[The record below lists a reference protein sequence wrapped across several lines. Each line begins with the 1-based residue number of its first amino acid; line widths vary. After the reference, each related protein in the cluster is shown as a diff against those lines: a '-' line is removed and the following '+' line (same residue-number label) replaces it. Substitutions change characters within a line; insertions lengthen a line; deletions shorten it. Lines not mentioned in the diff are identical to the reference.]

1 MSSVGRGTATTAC
14 SAHAAFIRGG
24 AKSGWKG
31 FPWSP
36 NSQMTLNKSIT
47 TQPGAVAMRV
57 LVTGHLGYIGTVLTP
72 MLVQAGHEVVGLD
85 SDLYS
90 RCTFSGGGQI
100 CNVPSIHKDT
110 RDVAAIDLVGFDAVL
125 HLAALSNDPLGD
137 LRPGLT
143 DDINHRASVRLA
155 QIAKNAG
162 VRRFVFASYCR
173 NYGQAGNEMIDEIG
187 ALNPVTAY
195 GESKVA
201 SERDIAHLAGDG
213 FCPVYLR
220 PATAYGVSP
229 RLRFDIVLNNLVAWA
244 HTTGKIHLK
253 SDGTPWRPIVHIEDI
268 SRAFIAALEAP
279 QDAVLNEAFNVG
291 QTAHNYRI
299 RDLAKIVAEVVPA
312 CMLEFADGAGP
323 DKRSYR
329 VSFEKIKRKLPAFKP
344 QWDARMRAEQL
355 YKAYRG
361 SGLTLEEFEGPRY
374 QRIGHIKMLLAN
386 DILDGELRH
395 AQPLSKKADGSPVTA
410 AVSATM

>member
-1 MSSVGRGTATTAC
+1 
-14 SAHAAFIRGG
+14 
-24 AKSGWKG
+24 
-31 FPWSP
+31 
-36 NSQMTLNKSIT
+36 
-47 TQPGAVAMRV
+47 MRV

-72 MLVQAGHEVVGLD
+72 LLVRAGHEVVGLD
-85 SDLYS
+85 SDLYA
-90 RCTFSGGGQI
+90 RCTYPAGGQI
-100 CNVPSIHKDT
+100 NDVKTIRKDV
-110 RDVAAIDLVGFDAVL
+110 RDTVVEDFIGFDGVL

-137 LRPGLT
+137 LKPGLT
-143 DDINHRASVRLA
+143 DEINHRASVRIATLA
-155 QIAKNAG
+155 KEAS
-162 VRRFVFASYCR
+162 VRRFVFASSCS
-173 NYGQAGNEMIDEIG
+173 NYGQAGEAMIDETG

-195 GESKVA
+195 GESKVM
-201 SERDIAHLAGDG
+201 SEHDISRLAGDG

-220 PATAYGVSP
+220 PATAYGLSP

-244 HTTGKIHLK
+244 FTTGKIYLK

-279 QDAVLNEAFNVG
+279 TDQVFNEAFNVG

-299 RDLAKIVAEVVPA
+299 RDLAEIVAGVVPGCKIELA
-312 CMLEFADGAGP
+312 NDAGP

-329 VSFEKIKRKLPAFKP
+329 VNFEKIRRNLPAFVP
-344 QWDARMRAEQL
+344 QWDARTGAEQL

-361 SGLTLEEFEGPRY
+361 SGLTLEEFEGSRY

>member
-1 MSSVGRGTATTAC
+1 M
-14 SAHAAFIRGG
+14 
-24 AKSGWKG
+24 
-31 FPWSP
+31 
-36 NSQMTLNKSIT
+36 
-47 TQPGAVAMRV
+47 AMRV
-57 LVTGHLGYIGTVLTP
+57 LLTGHLGYIGTVMTP
-72 MLVQAGHEVVGLD
+72 MLLESGHEVIGFD

-90 RCTFSGGGQI
+90 RCTFAAGGQI
-100 CNVPSIHKDT
+100 SKVPAIRKDT
-110 RDVAAIDLVGFDAVL
+110 RDVAAGDLAGVDAVI

-137 LRPGLT
+137 LRYALT
-143 DDINHRASVRLA
+143 DDINHLASVRLA
-155 QIAKNAG
+155 QLAKSAG
-162 VRRFVFASYCR
+162 VKRFVFASSCS
-173 NYGQAGNEMIDEIG
+173 NYGQAGKEMIDETG

-201 SERDIAHLAGDG
+201 SERDIARLAGDG
-213 FCPVYLR
+213 FCPVYMR

-279 QDAVLNEAFNVG
+279 EDAVFNEAFNVG

-299 RDLAKIVAEVVPA
+299 RDLADIVAKVVPG
-312 CMLEFADGAGP
+312 CSLTFADDAGP

-344 QWDARMRAEQL
+344 QWNARTGAEQL
-355 YKAYRG
+355 YKAYLT
-361 SGLTLEEFEGPRY
+361 SGVTLEEFEGSRY
-374 QRIGHIKMLLAN
+374 QRIGHIKKLLAER
-386 DILDGELRH
+386 ILGDDLRR
-395 AQPLSKKADGSPVTA
+395 TA
-410 AVSATM
+410 PAEQLTV